1 MNLRHIA
8 ITLAYCIPLLIL
20 VACTSKAPYWDRQT
34 SQFHRP
40 DENIVISLPSNIDWE
55 IADVKD
61 LPEKVL
67 FCGVAPDLSLCT
79 FLVSEK
85 CNYNGLDIWLYPDK
99 DIQNLIKKISLQ
111 NMPEVEVKYHDTAT
125 EKCRCNSLKTV
136 KFMTKI
142 EIGEYIV
149 NYTGY
154 IFSKRDKLYSIVA
167 MEPDSVSSDIH
178 ELAIKSIEGFK
189 FTK

>member
-1 MNLRHIA
+1 MNLKQIA
-8 ITLAYCIPLLIL
+8 ITLAYCILLLIL
-20 VACTSKAPYWDRQT
+20 VACSSKEPYWDGQT

-40 DENIVISLPSNIDWE
+40 DENIVISLPSNLDWE

-61 LPEKVL
+61 LPENVL

-85 CNYNGLDIWLYPDK
+85 CNYDNLDIWLYPNK
-99 DIQNLIKKISLQ
+99 DIQNLIRKISLQ
-111 NMPEVEVKYHDTAT
+111 NMPEVKVKYHDSTT
-125 EKCRCNSLKTV
+125 EKCRYNSLKAV
-136 KFMTKI
+136 KFMTKT

-154 IFSKRDKLYSIVA
+154 ILSKRDKLYGIVA
-167 MEPDSVSSDIH
+167 MEPDSISPDIH
-178 ELAIKSIEGFK
+178 ELAIKSIEGLK